1 MSGLAKIQ
9 VSLETY
15 KAIEAARLS
24 VVEDHDAII
33 RRVML
38 SRTVK
43 PDSERRALAR
53 SCAPATRK
61 RGNISISLFGREQPV
76 ANLKSAYVAI
86 LIGLLRHKPSLF
98 ERLAN
103 EGTVRRRWIA
113 RDGAALYPESPH
125 LARDHALALAGD
137 WVLDT
142 NLSRVQID
150 QRLAVAC
157 RVAGYRYGDDIVI
170 MGG

>member
-1 MSGLAKIQ
+1 MSGLAKIE

-33 RRVML
+33 RRVLL
-38 SRTVK
+38 SRTAK
-43 PDSERRALAR
+43 RDGERRTIAR

-61 RGNISISLFGREQPV
+61 RGNISVSLFGRSQSV
-76 ANLKSAYVAI
+76 ANLKGAYVAT

-98 ERLAN
+98 ERLAQ
-103 EGTVRRRWIA
+103 EGTARRRWIA
-113 RDGAALYPESPH
+113 REASALYPESPH

-137 WVLDT
+137 WFLDT

-150 QRLAVAC
+150 QRLLVAC
-157 RVAGYRYGDDIVI
+157 RIAGYWYGDDVVIV
-170 MGG
+170 GG